1 MSFFKQLVRGLGSSL
16 WDQCQLELQR
26 VNGDNVPI
34 EEVDR
39 LAKIVS
45 HNVYGDWTEEIQKT
59 VSEFANGFEDL
70 PF

>member
-1 MSFFKQLVRGLGSSL
+1 MFRQLVRAIGSSL
-16 WDQCQLELQR
+16 WEQCQMELQR

-39 LAKIVS
+39 LAKLVS
-45 HNVYGDWTEEIQKT
+45 HRVYGDWTEQIQET
-59 VSEFANGFEDL
+59 VSETVNGFMDNI